1 MSRITGVSAKQEEEM
16 KFTNFAVATVALGL
30 MLGSAAAYATDEDAT
45 VASCVRN
52 ATATDDAMKANST
65 SANLDAARAESRAA
79 HNYCTIGLYK
89 VGIEHYKK
97 ALSLLTAG

>member
-1 MSRITGVSAKQEEEM
+1 M

-30 MLGSAAAYATDEDAT
+30 MLGSAAAYATDEEAT
-45 VASCVRN
+45 ISSCVHN

-79 HNYCTIGLYK
+79 HNYCTMGLYK
-89 VGIEHYKK
+89 VGVAHYKK
-97 ALSLLTAG
+97 ALALLTAG